1 VLLMKRIAAV
11 LCFVLLTALVPAA
24 AFGAYPE
31 KPIHV
36 VNYVGPGG
44 LMDVTSR
51 KFVSIA
57 SKYTDATFVV
67 ENKEGAGGLIGMRAV
82 LEQPADGYTVFAAT
96 TSNIAK
102 VLTSMHNKQESDEF
116 IWGFEWIALLM
127 RDPECLIAAKDS
139 PLNSWESVHKDAV
152 DKKGGQLWTGPAA
165 GGNDHLMAMKVW
177 DKAGVDGKWIPYST
191 GPEAMMA
198 LLSGQGAV
206 YVGNPADIG
215 GREGFNIIAVAR
227 PERLEQ
233 FPDAPT
239 FKELGIAG
247 LDDEVMW
254 RGFAMKKGSPE
265 EAMAWWEELL
275 KKVASDPDWREFLEK
290 DGIDVTDYGR
300 TEFNAQVKKDIEDF
314 EHYLRKFGLI
324 K

>member
-1 VLLMKRIAAV
+1 MKRIIAV
-11 LCFVLLTALVPAA
+11 LCIASLAVLGASA
-24 AFGAYPE
+24 AFAAYPE
-31 KPIHV
+31 KPIRV

-57 SKYTDATFVV
+57 KKFTDATFVV
-67 ENKEGAGGLIGMRAV
+67 ENREGAGGLVGMQAV

-102 VLTSMHNKQESDEF
+102 VLTSKKDVDEF
-116 IWGFEWIALLM
+116 IWGFEWIAMLM
-127 RDPECLIAAKDS
+127 KDPECLIAAKDS
-139 PLNSWESVHKDAV
+139 PLNTWEAVFKDAQE
-152 DKKGGQLWTGPAA
+152 KNGAQIWTGPAA

-177 DKAGVDGKWIPYST
+177 EKSGMKAKWIPYST
-191 GPEAMMA
+191 GPEAMMG

-206 YVGNPADIG
+206 YVGNGADIG
-215 GREGFNIIAVAR
+215 GREGFTIVAIAR
-227 PERLEQ
+227 KERSPK

-239 FKELGIAG
+239 FAELGIQG
-247 LDDEVMW
+247 LEDEAMW

-265 EAMAWWEELL
+265 EAMAWWEDLL
-275 KKVASDPDWREFLEK
+275 KKVAADPEWREFLEK
-290 DGIDVTDYGR
+290 DGIDVVDFGR
-300 TEFNAQVKKDIEDF
+300 SEFNAQVKKDIEDST
-314 EHYLRKFGLI
+314 HYLRQYGLI

>member
-1 VLLMKRIAAV
+1 MKRIIAV
-11 LCFVLLTALVPAA
+11 LCIASLAVLGASA
-24 AFGAYPE
+24 AFAAYPE
-31 KPIHV
+31 KPIRV

-57 SKYTDATFVV
+57 KKFTDATFVV
-67 ENKEGAGGLIGMRAV
+67 ENREGAGGLVGMQAV

-102 VLTSMHNKQESDEF
+102 VLTSKKNVDDY
-116 IWGFEWIALLM
+116 IWGFEWIAMLM
-127 RDPECLIAAKDS
+127 KDPECLIAAKDS
-139 PLNSWESVHKDAV
+139 PLNTWEAVFKDALE
-152 DKKGGQLWTGPAA
+152 KKGAQIWAGPAA

-177 DKAGVDGKWIPYST
+177 EKTGMSAKWIPYST
-191 GPEAMMA
+191 GPEAMMG

-206 YVGNPADIG
+206 YVGNGADIG
-215 GREGFNIIAVAR
+215 GREGFTIVAIAR
-227 PERLEQ
+227 KERSPK

-239 FKELGIAG
+239 FTELGIQG
-247 LDDEVMW
+247 LEDEAMW

-265 EAMAWWEELL
+265 EAMAWWEDLL
-275 KKVASDPDWREFLEK
+275 KKVAADPEWREFLEK
-290 DGIDVTDYGR
+290 DGIDVVDYGR
-300 TEFNAQVKKDIEDF
+300 PEFNAQVKKDIEDAT
-314 EHYLRKFGLI
+314 HYLKQYGLI